1 MMSLLYLIGGAA
13 ACVLFF
19 YHVWWSYLGVMSLYR
34 AKREGTLPPETER
47 FAKPGLWWAYLVD
60 FLGNILACL
69 VFLDLP
75 RRREWLITDRLQRYA
90 DGQPTWRR
98 SMARV
103 IDGYLLG
110 LFDPKGYHVR
120 WPDDETGK

>member
-1 MMSLLYLIGGAA
+1 MNSILLILLCIAA
-13 ACVLFF
+13 SILFF

-60 FLGNILACL
+60 FLGNVLAVV

-75 RRREWLITDRLQRYA
+75 REWLITDRLQRYA

-98 SMARV
+98 GMARV

-120 WPDDETGK
+120 WPDDEAGK